1 MNNSSFILIFFV
13 SDEDVLKLWRWLQTS
28 EYTENHGIVHFKW
41 VNCVVC
47 ELYLKKFIYRRE
59 YAGSKRMV
67 DEQLQE

>member
-1 MNNSSFILIFFV
+1 M
-13 SDEDVLKLWRWLQTS
+13 LKLWRWLQTC